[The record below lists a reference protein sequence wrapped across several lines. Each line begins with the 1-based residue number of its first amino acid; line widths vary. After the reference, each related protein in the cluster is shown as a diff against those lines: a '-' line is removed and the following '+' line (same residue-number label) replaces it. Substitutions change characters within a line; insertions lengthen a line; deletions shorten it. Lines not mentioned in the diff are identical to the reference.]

1 MMPVMK
7 FESDI
12 EYSVSQK
19 KDYLFSN
26 GSKNF
31 WHWVNFKLQLSD
43 RKVIICFLKVCSNLF
58 QICPYFC
65 HFDNSKGSYRHMK
78 IISPFF

>member
-26 GSKNF
+26 RRNDKS
-31 WHWVNFKLQLSD
+31 Q
-43 RKVIICFLKVCSNLF
+43 
-58 QICPYFC
+58 
-65 HFDNSKGSYRHMK
+65 DNYEKD
-78 IISPFF
+78 

>member
-19 KDYLFSN
+19 KT
-26 GSKNF
+26 
-31 WHWVNFKLQLSD
+31 HC
-43 RKVIICFLKVCSNLF
+43 I
-58 QICPYFC
+58 YFYYFTKEILYC
-65 HFDNSKGSYRHMK
+65 KR
-78 IISPFF
+78 IR

>member
-26 GSKNF
+26 GGY
-31 WHWVNFKLQLSD
+31 W
-43 RKVIICFLKVCSNLF
+43 R
-58 QICPYFC
+58 
-65 HFDNSKGSYRHMK
+65 
-78 IISPFF
+78 